1 MKKIVTSEPK
11 ILWKLKC
18 KLGEGTLW
26 VKEHNSIYF
35 VDIKKKKFF
44 SLDIKKNKK
53 KIFSVNKEIG
63 FLAHIKGNVFVLGL
77 KGELRIQNINTKKI
91 IKSIFLEK
99 NLKLNRINDG
109 KTDPAG
115 NLWFGTMDNLERNI
129 ENGSLYKLDKKLIMT
144 KVDTNYRITNGPA
157 FINQFNFYHTDS
169 SKKIIYK
176 IKINK
181 NNKIISKKV
190 FKKLNPQEGSP
201 DGMTIDINKNLWI
214 AHYHGAQISV
224 LNTKAKLIHSIY
236 LPAKNITNCAFGGQK
251 NDQLFVTTATKGLN
265 KADLQKFKYSGCLFS
280 VKTNTKGILQKK
292 FSYKYEK
299 KRPLL
304 RKNTH

>member
-44 SLDIKKNKK
+44 SLDIKRNKK

-214 AHYHGAQISV
+214 AHYHGARISV

-292 FSYKYEK
+292 FSYEYKK

>member
-292 FSYKYEK
+292 FSYEYEK

>member
-44 SLDIKKNKK
+44 SLDIKRNKK

-144 KVDTNYRITNGPA
+144 KVDIIIELQMVLHLLINLT
-157 FINQFNFYHTDS
+157 FI
-169 SKKIIYK
+169 I
-176 IKINK
+176 
-181 NNKIISKKV
+181 
-190 FKKLNPQEGSP
+190 
-201 DGMTIDINKNLWI
+201 
-214 AHYHGAQISV
+214 QIV
-224 LNTKAKLIHSIY
+224 
-236 LPAKNITNCAFGGQK
+236 
-251 NDQLFVTTATKGLN
+251 
-265 KADLQKFKYSGCLFS
+265 
-280 VKTNTKGILQKK
+280 QKK
-292 FSYKYEK
+292 
-299 KRPLL
+299 
-304 RKNTH
+304 

>member
-44 SLDIKKNKK
+44 SLDIKRNKK

-214 AHYHGAQISV
+214 AHYHGARISV

-251 NDQLFVTTATKGLN
+251 NDQLFVTTATKDLN

-292 FSYKYEK
+292 FSYEYEK

>member
-44 SLDIKKNKK
+44 SLDIKRNKK

-214 AHYHGAQISV
+214 AHYHGARISV

-265 KADLQKFKYSGCLFS
+265 KSDLQKFKYSGCLFS

-292 FSYKYEK
+292 FSYEYEK

>member
-214 AHYHGAQISV
+214 AHYHGARISV

-265 KADLQKFKYSGCLFS
+265 KSDLQKFKYSGCLFS

-292 FSYKYEK
+292 FSYEYKK

>member
-214 AHYHGAQISV
+214 AHYHGARISV

>member
-265 KADLQKFKYSGCLFS
+265 KSDLQKFKYSGCLFS

-292 FSYKYEK
+292 FSYEYEK

>member
-1 MKKIVTSEPK
+1 MKKIVNSEPK

-44 SLDIKKNKK
+44 SLDIKRNKK

-214 AHYHGAQISV
+214 AHYHGARISV

-292 FSYKYEK
+292 FSYEYEK

>member
-44 SLDIKKNKK
+44 SLDIKRNKK

-292 FSYKYEK
+292 FSYEYEK

>member
-214 AHYHGAQISV
+214 AHYHGARISV

-292 FSYKYEK
+292 FSYEYEK